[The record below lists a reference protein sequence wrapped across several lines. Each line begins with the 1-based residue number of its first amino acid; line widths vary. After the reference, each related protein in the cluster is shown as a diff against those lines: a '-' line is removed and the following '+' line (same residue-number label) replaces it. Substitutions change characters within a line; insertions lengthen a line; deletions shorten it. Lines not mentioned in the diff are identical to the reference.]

1 MRKKNSKI
9 KLNKQT
15 QKKIPE
21 EKKESTPVNLST
33 GIIDLT
39 FKINFSDEDLI
50 IKDDNEEEK
59 KSISYYDIDNFKTIS
74 DSLG

>member
-21 EKKESTPVNLST
+21 EKKESTPVNL
-33 GIIDLT
+33 
-39 FKINFSDEDLI
+39 
-50 IKDDNEEEK
+50 
-59 KSISYYDIDNFKTIS
+59 
-74 DSLG
+74 